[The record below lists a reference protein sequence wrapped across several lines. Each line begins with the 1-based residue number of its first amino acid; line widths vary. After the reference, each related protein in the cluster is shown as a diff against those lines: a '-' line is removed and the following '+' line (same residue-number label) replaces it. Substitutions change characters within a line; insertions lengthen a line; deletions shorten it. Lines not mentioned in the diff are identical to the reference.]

1 MTIKDDEDE
10 FTRSVMT
17 REPAIVADSSVNFDV
32 YALERD
38 EEVQIADK
46 SSEFK
51 FNCQALRDAKLS
63 DKNKLHSVNH
73 VSYHKMSDET
83 LTEGF
88 RDSSLHEN

>member
-1 MTIKDDEDE
+1 
-10 FTRSVMT
+10 MT
-17 REPAIVADSSVNFDV
+17 REPAVVADSSINFDV

-51 FNCQALRDAKLS
+51 FNCQSLRDAKLS
-63 DKNKLHSVNH
+63 DKNKSM
-73 VSYHKMSDET
+73 SYHKLCDET
-83 LTEGF
+83 LTESF

>member
-10 FTRSVMT
+10 LTRSVMT

-63 DKNKLHSVNH
+63 DKNKLH
-73 VSYHKMSDET
+73 YHKMCDET

>member
-1 MTIKDDEDE
+1 MA
-10 FTRSVMT
+10 
-17 REPAIVADSSVNFDV
+17 REPAVVADSGINFDV

-63 DKNKLHSVNH
+63 DKNKSM
-73 VSYHKMSDET
+73 SYHKLCDET
-83 LTEGF
+83 LTESF